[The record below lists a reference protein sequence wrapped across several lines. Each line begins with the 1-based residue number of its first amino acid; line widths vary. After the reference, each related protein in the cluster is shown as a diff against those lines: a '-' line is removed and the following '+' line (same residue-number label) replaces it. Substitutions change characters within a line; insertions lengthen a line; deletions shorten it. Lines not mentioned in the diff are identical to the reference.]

1 MKKIILSCTYLM
13 FLFFTSCDW
22 VIDLYVKNESS
33 NDIIVFIKEKYN
45 LDEDTLLS
53 INNSYPYYKEYQKIS
68 PQETSDIWGEMNG
81 CKSW

>member
-33 NDIIVFIKEKYN
+33 NDIIVFIKEKY
-45 LDEDTLLS
+45 
-53 INNSYPYYKEYQKIS
+53 K
-68 PQETSDIWGEMNG
+68 
-81 CKSW
+81 